1 MFLTQEHF
9 QGKHKYRRWISG
21 LHSVQDDRGKVVMKV
36 GECSHPIDPPASPT
50 LLYSWR
56 LLGPTR
62 ERQSSVPKGLRGPP
76 SNRSNSC
83 TMGRSMRGIRFPVTG
98 CSIARLPEAG
108 IPATDRVYRNMTAL
122 DDGGLRL

>member
-36 GECSHPIDPPASPT
+36 GECSHPIDPPASST

-56 LLGPTR
+56 LLGPAR
-62 ERQSSVPKGLRGPP
+62 ERRSSVPKGLRGPP
-76 SNRSNSC
+76 RAA
-83 TMGRSMRGIRFPVTG
+83 R
-98 CSIARLPEAG
+98 IAAQW
-108 IPATDRVYRNMTAL
+108 
-122 DDGGLRL
+122 DGLCEESDFQ